1 MKNHLLS
8 LLLFIG
14 LVVSPTLSSS
24 SQSIVILQPDE
35 LYKAPPK
42 SEMIVMDKY
51 TFGNYH
57 YTVSKYDTLKK
68 EIKRLDSALFIQDS
82 INTNLVTNYES
93 IVVQKQNEIQYQD
106 SYMRLRAST
115 NDCIK
120 QQNQLQVDY
129 SKIEQKNKRLK
140 RWRNWLY
147 GKQVPF
153 RKYSHSI
160 CCKIKSIKM
169 AAQKEEK
176 YLPTN
181 FPNFGSRAFTK

>member
-1 MKNHLLS
+1 MKKHLLS

-24 SQSIVILQPDE
+24 SQSIVILQPNE

-68 EIKRLDSALFIQDS
+68 EVKRLDSALVVQDS
-82 INTNLVTNYES
+82 INTNLVNNYES
-93 IVVQKQNEIQYQD
+93 MLFQKQNEIQSYQD
-106 SYMRLRAST
+106 SYKRLEAST

-140 RWRNWLY
+140 RWRNWFMGTSVCL
-147 GKQVPF
+147 G
-153 RKYSHSI
+153 SI
-160 CCKIKSIKM
+160 IILSVVK
-169 AAQKEEK
+169 
-176 YLPTN
+176 
-181 FPNFGSRAFTK
+181 